1 MMVTGMPQFRT
12 FLTGEVS
19 RRRAGGKRCD
29 TVIVPLRLGL
39 ETLDILRLRRACG
52 SVAQGAGG
60 ASVSFLVPAST
71 AELWHLPGTCC
82 LPGAMPLAATDP
94 RWLVPPAGAEAA
106 VAPTDPWVLRSA
118 LCEAARTLTA
128 SGLGPF

>member
-1 MMVTGMPQFRT
+1 MMVTGMPQFHT
-12 FLTGEVS
+12 FLTGQLPRKREV
-19 RRRAGGKRCD
+19 GQRCD
-29 TVIVPLRLGL
+29 TVIAPLRLGL

-60 ASVSFLVPAST
+60 ASVSFLVPAGT
-71 AELWHLPGTCC
+71 ADLWHLPGTSC
-82 LPGAMPLAATDP
+82 LPGAMPLTPTDP
-94 RWLVPPAGAEAA
+94 RWLVAPAGAESA

-118 LCEAARTLTA
+118 LCEAVRTLNA